1 MTSIGIKVLVI
12 ARIGISHK
20 RHRMMHTV
28 ASVHHVHTG

>member
-20 RHRMMHTV
+20 RHRMMQTMT
-28 ASVHHVHTG
+28 SVHHIHTG